1 MNDEKLMQQAL
12 EALEDVDAVPYER
25 VHAIVEALRERLRQP
40 SACDGCAIC
49 NSDDYVPISADG
61 RSVFIDGVGM
71 VPLAFGHKPSAE
83 PVCVQG
89 KLWLWRNHVD
99 GRPEYWAFENPF
111 PVHENGDPQTLGEPC
126 GYALLKPSHNGRPD
140 VGDEVVIRKIKPPT
154 RTPLTDEEIND
165 EMDRLLLSPVE
176 QEAFGS
182 GVRYAERKHGI
193 GEKS

>member
-1 MNDEKLMQQAL
+1 MTDRELMQHAL
-12 EALEDVDAVPYER
+12 EALERGRPQIRGALVKQDQDA
-25 VHAIVEALRERLRQP
+25 AIAALRERLRQP

-71 VPLAFGHKPSAE
+71 VPLAFEHKPSAE

-111 PVHENGDPQTLGEPC
+111 PVHDNGDPQTLGGPC
-126 GYALLKPSHNGRPD
+126 GYALLKPSRNGRPD
-140 VGDEVVIRKIKPPT
+140 VSDEVVIRKIKPQT
-154 RTPLTDEEIND
+154 RTPLTDETLW
-165 EMDRLLLSPVE
+165 EMWVESPSDVLRF
-176 QEAFGS
+176 A
-182 GVRYAERKHGI
+182 RAIERKHGI
-193 GEKS
+193 GETK